1 MFVLLL
7 CLVVPAEATNVV
19 LIMAD
24 DMGWGDPGYNGGKP
38 LTPELDTMAA
48 ANSTIV
54 LERFYAENVCSPTRA
69 SVMTGRVPDRLCI
82 WTASDNSLSLFLSLS
97 FTVHILPWKVCY
109 VT

>member
-24 DMGWGDPGYNGGKP
+24 DMGWGDPGYN
-38 LTPELDTMAA
+38 
-48 ANSTIV
+48 NSTIV

-82 WTASDNSLSLFLSLS
+82 WTASDNSLSLSFFLSLS